1 MKALKWIVIGLVG
14 LIVLAVGGVA
24 VFLSTLDVNKYKPQ
38 IVEAAKNAT
47 GRELKLSGDIKLGLG
62 FNPSFSIADV
72 SFANAPWG
80 SRPEMVKVGRFEVQ
94 VALIPL
100 LSQQVDVKKLVLLDA
115 DLLIE
120 TDRQGRGNWEFAPAQ
135 PAAAQGQQRQ
145 TQQQQAPAAQA
156 SGGAMPL
163 PVVREVEIR
172 NLRFTYK
179 DGKTNETN
187 AANLEKVLLN
197 ADSAS
202 SPLKLDI
209 AGGATAPVVG
219 DVKFALA
226 GTVGSIERMLATSG
240 PAWPVDLTAKLA
252 DVVTTTVKGGIVAP
266 TQGKGLD
273 IVLGVDVPDLA
284 KLGALVKQD
293 IPAIGPVKA
302 ELQLTDAAPQGRPSI
317 PRLSVTAGAAETI
330 LATIAGAV
338 TDPTNATTRGIKLDI
353 KAESRDLTGLFK
365 ALKQEAPV
373 TGPLSL
379 QASVSEPAA
388 NRIDVTGLNLKVGND
403 NAVDLAGTINATLP
417 TGNAKPSVTANLQSQ
432 QVDLTKLFPASSGG
446 SAPSSS
452 STTASAPA
460 SSGGAAKPAGDG
472 RVIPNEKLPYD
483 ALNAANANITYRAG
497 QIVTEPATLR
507 ALNLQVALANG
518 NLTVRP
524 LTFEVEGGRV
534 SIENTLNGAQKAL
547 TQKVEVRNLDV
558 GKVLESRKLSDWF
571 KGGVTSFD
579 LNLQGRGETAR
590 AVAASLQGDVF
601 LNMGEGELGQAAVRF
616 VGQWLNSVAPGLAQV
631 NIGTSVKCG
640 IHKIDFRDGIGTYKA
655 GLIETGIISAR
666 TQGTINLATEQ
677 LALGQTAGPIALR
690 IGGTFANPS
699 YAPDAAA
706 MAQGLATSVLG
717 TAAGIAT
724 GGASSLITGLVANSA
739 ASRVSGDPCA
749 NALAAATGRAAP
761 PQQTAPATQ
770 QRPAQ
775 QQAPAQQQQQQQQQ
789 TPGGAL
795 RNLFGR

>member
-47 GRELKLSGDIKLGLG
+47 GRELKLNGDIKLGLG
-62 FNPSFSIADV
+62 FNPSFSVADV
-72 SFANAPWG
+72 SFANASWG

-120 TDRQGRGNWEFAPAQ
+120 TDRQGRGNWEFTPAQ
-135 PAAAQGQQRQ
+135 PAAAQGQQRPAQ
-145 TQQQQAPAAQA
+145 QQQQAPAAQA
-156 SGGAMPL
+156 SGGSMPL

-226 GTVGSIERMLATSG
+226 GTVGSIERMLANSG

-252 DVVTTTVKGGIVAP
+252 DVVTATVKGGIVAP

-273 IVLGVDVPDLA
+273 LVVGVDVPDLA
-284 KLGALVKQD
+284 KLGALVKQE
-293 IPAIGPVKA
+293 IPVIGPVKA

-317 PRLSVTAGAAETI
+317 PRLSVTAGAVETI
-330 LATIAGAV
+330 LATITGAV

-353 KAESRDLTGLFK
+353 KAESRDLAGLFK
-365 ALKQEAPV
+365 VLKQDAPV
-373 TGPLSL
+373 IGPLSL

-432 QVDLTKLFPASSGG
+432 SVDLTKLFP
-446 SAPSSS
+446 
-452 STTASAPA
+452 PA
-460 SSGGAAKPAGDG
+460 SSGSTTPATPASGSAPAATGGAKPGDG
-472 RVIPNEKLPYD
+472 RVIPNEKLPYE
-483 ALNAANANITYRAG
+483 ALNAANANITYRAA

-507 ALNLQVALANG
+507 ALNLQLALANG
-518 NLTVRP
+518 NLTVKP

-534 SIENTLNGAQKAL
+534 SVESALNGAQKSL

-571 KGGVTSFD
+571 KGGVTAFD

-590 AVAASLQGDVF
+590 AVASSLQGDVF

-616 VGQWLNSVAPGLAQV
+616 VGQWLNGVAPGLAQV

-655 GLIETGIISAR
+655 GLIETGIVSAR

-706 MAQGLATSVLG
+706 MAQGLAAGVLG

-724 GGASSLITGLVANSA
+724 GGASSLITGLIANNA
-739 ASRVSGDPCA
+739 ASRVSSDPCA

-770 QRPAQ
+770 QRQQ
-775 QQAPAQQQQQQQQQ
+775 QQAPAQQQQQQQ
-789 TPGGAL
+789 PGGVGGAI
-795 RNLFGR
+795 RGLFGR

>member
-47 GRELKLSGDIKLGLG
+47 GRELKLNGDIKLGLG
-62 FNPSFSIADV
+62 FTPSFSVADV
-72 SFANAPWG
+72 SFANASWG

-135 PAAAQGQQRQ
+135 PAAAQGQQRPA
-145 TQQQQAPAAQA
+145 QQQQAPAAQA
-156 SGGAMPL
+156 AGGAMPL

-187 AANLEKVLLN
+187 AAILEKVLLN
-197 ADSAS
+197 AESAS

-226 GTVGSIERMLATSG
+226 GTVGSIERMLANSG

-252 DVVTTTVKGGIVAP
+252 DVVTATVKGGIVAP

-273 IVLGVDVPDLA
+273 LVVGVDVPDLA

-293 IPAIGPVKA
+293 IPAIGPLKA

-338 TDPTNATTRGIKLDI
+338 TDPTSATTRGIKLDI
-353 KAESRDLTGLFK
+353 KAESRDLAGLFK
-365 ALKQEAPV
+365 VLKQDAPV
-373 TGPLSL
+373 IGPLSL

-388 NRIDVTGLNLKVGND
+388 NRIDVTGLNLKLGND

-417 TGNAKPSVTANLQSQ
+417 TPNAKPSVTANLQSQ
-432 QVDLTKLFPASSGG
+432 SVDLTKLFPPASSG
-446 SAPSSS
+446 
-452 STTASAPA
+452 TTTPATPASGSAPA
-460 SSGGAAKPAGDG
+460 SSGAARPSDG
-472 RVIPNEKLPYD
+472 RVIPNEKLPYE

-518 NLTVRP
+518 NLTVKP
-524 LTFEVEGGRV
+524 LTFEIEGGRV
-534 SIENTLNGAQKAL
+534 SVESALNGAQKSL

-571 KGGVTSFD
+571 KGGVTAFD

-590 AVAASLQGDVF
+590 AVASSLQGDVF

-616 VGQWLNSVAPGLAQV
+616 VGEWLNGVAPGLAQV

-666 TQGTINLATEQ
+666 TQGTVNLATEQ

-690 IGGTFANPS
+690 IGGTFASPS

-706 MAQGLATSVLG
+706 MAQGLATSALG
-717 TAAGIAT
+717 VAAGIAT

-739 ASRVSGDPCA
+739 ASRAISGDPCA

-761 PQQTAPATQ
+761 PQQTAPTTQ
-770 QRPAQ
+770 QRQQ
-775 QQAPAQQQQQQQQQ
+775 QQAPAQQQQQPSG
-789 TPGGAL
+789 PGGAL

>member
-14 LIVLAVGGVA
+14 LIVLTVGGVA

-47 GRELKLSGDIKLGLG
+47 GRDLKLNGDIKFGLG

-72 SFANAPWG
+72 SFANASWG

-120 TDRQGRGNWEFAPAQ
+120 TDRQGRGNWEFTPAQ
-135 PAAAQGQQRQ
+135 PAAAQGQQRPA
-145 TQQQQAPAAQA
+145 QQQQAPAAQA

-226 GTVGSIERMLATSG
+226 GTVGSIERMLANSG

-252 DVVTTTVKGGIVAP
+252 DVVTATVKGGIVAP

-273 IVLGVDVPDLA
+273 LVLGVDVPDLA

-338 TDPTNATTRGIKLDI
+338 SDPTNATTRGIKLDI
-353 KAESRDLTGLFK
+353 KAESRDLAGLFK
-365 ALKQEAPV
+365 ALKQDAPV

-388 NRIDVTGLNLKVGND
+388 NRIDVTGLSLKVGND

-432 QVDLTKLFPASSGG
+432 TVDLTKLFPASSGG
-446 SAPSSS
+446 SSSS
-452 STTASAPA
+452 ASSTPASAPA
-460 SSGGAAKPAGDG
+460 ASGGAARPSDG

-497 QIVTEPATLR
+497 QIVTEPATLKS
-507 ALNLQVALANG
+507 LNLQVALANG
-518 NLTVRP
+518 NLTVKP
-524 LTFEVEGGRV
+524 LTFEIEGGRV
-534 SIENTLNGAQKAL
+534 SVESALNGAQKAL

-666 TQGTINLATEQ
+666 TQGTLNLATEQ
-677 LALGQTAGPIALR
+677 LALGQTAGPLALR

-706 MAQGLATSVLG
+706 MAQGVAASVLG

-770 QRPAQ
+770 QRQQ
-775 QQAPAQQQQQQQQQ
+775 QQAPAQQQQQQQQ
-789 TPGGAL
+789 PSGGVGGAI
-795 RNLFGR
+795 RGLFGR

>member
-24 VFLSTLDVNKYKPQ
+24 MFLSTLDVNKYKPQ

-47 GRELKLSGDIKLGLG
+47 GRELKLTGDIKLGLG
-62 FNPSFSIADV
+62 FNPSFSVADV
-72 SFANAPWG
+72 SFANASWG

-145 TQQQQAPAAQA
+145 TQQQQAPAAQT

-252 DVVTTTVKGGIVAP
+252 DVVTATVKGGIVAP

-317 PRLSVTAGAAETI
+317 PRLSVTAGAVETI
-330 LATIAGAV
+330 LATITGAV

-353 KAESRDLTGLFK
+353 KAESRDLAGLFK
-365 ALKQEAPV
+365 ALKQDAPV

-379 QASVSEPAA
+379 QAAISEPAA

-432 QVDLTKLFPASSGG
+432 QVDLTKLFPATSG
-446 SAPSSS
+446 SSSS
-452 STTASAPA
+452 STPASAPA
-460 SSGGAAKPAGDG
+460 ASGGAAKPAGDG
-472 RVIPNEKLPYD
+472 RVIPNEKLPYE

-534 SIENTLNGAQKAL
+534 SVESALNGAQKSL

-571 KGGVTSFD
+571 KGGVTAFD
-579 LNLQGRGETAR
+579 LNLQGRGETPR

-666 TQGTINLATEQ
+666 TQGTVNLATEQ

-706 MAQGLATSVLG
+706 MAQGLAAGVLG

-749 NALAAATGRAAP
+749 NAMAAATGRAAP
-761 PQQTAPATQ
+761 PQQTAPANQ

-789 TPGGAL
+789 PGGVGGAI
-795 RNLFGR
+795 RGLFGR

>member
-47 GRELKLSGDIKLGLG
+47 GRELKLTGDIKLGLG

-120 TDRQGRGNWEFAPAQ
+120 TDRQGRGNWEFTPAQ

-226 GTVGSIERMLATSG
+226 GTVGSIERMLANSG

-252 DVVTTTVKGGIVAP
+252 DVVTATVKGGIVAP

-338 TDPTNATTRGIKLDI
+338 TDPTNTTTRGIKLDI

-365 ALKQEAPV
+365 ALKQDAPV

-417 TGNAKPSVTANLQSQ
+417 AGNAKPSVTANLQSQ
-432 QVDLTKLFPASSGG
+432 QVDLTKLFPASSG
-446 SAPSSS
+446 SASSS
-452 STTASAPA
+452 SATPASGSAPA
-460 SSGGAAKPAGDG
+460 STGGGAAKPSDG
-472 RVIPNEKLPYD
+472 RVIPNEKLPYE
-483 ALNAANANITYRAG
+483 ALNTANANITYRAG

-518 NLTVRP
+518 NLTVKP

-534 SIENTLNGAQKAL
+534 SVESALNGAQKAL

-579 LNLQGRGETAR
+579 LNLQGRGETPR

-666 TQGTINLATEQ
+666 TQGTVNLATEQ

-706 MAQGLATSVLG
+706 MAQSLATGVLG

-770 QRPAQ
+770 QRQQ
-775 QQAPAQQQQQQQQQ
+775 QQAPAQQQQQQQQS
-789 TPGGAL
+789 PGGAL

>member
-1 MKALKWIVIGLVG
+1 MKALKWIVIGLAG

-47 GRELKLSGDIKLGLG
+47 GRELKLNGDIKLGLG
-62 FNPSFSIADV
+62 FNPSFSVADV
-72 SFANAPWG
+72 SFANASWG

-135 PAAAQGQQRQ
+135 PAAAQGQQRPAQ
-145 TQQQQAPAAQA
+145 QQQQAPAAQA

-163 PVVREVEIR
+163 PVVREVELR

-187 AANLEKVLLN
+187 AATLEKVLLN

-226 GTVGSIERMLATSG
+226 GTVGSIERMLANSG

-252 DVVTTTVKGGIVAP
+252 DVVTATVKGGIVAP

-273 IVLGVDVPDLA
+273 LVFGVDVPDLA
-284 KLGALVKQD
+284 KLGALVKQE

-302 ELQLTDAAPQGRPSI
+302 EVQLTDAAPQGRPSI

-353 KAESRDLTGLFK
+353 KAESRDLAGLFK
-365 ALKQEAPV
+365 VLKQEAPV

-379 QASVSEPAA
+379 QAAVSEPAA

-432 QVDLTKLFPASSGG
+432 SVDLTKLFPASSGK
-446 SAPSSS
+446 SSS
-452 STTASAPA
+452 SSAPASAPA
-460 SSGGAAKPAGDG
+460 SGGSAAKPAGDG
-472 RVIPNEKLPYD
+472 RVIPNEKLPYE
-483 ALNAANANITYRAG
+483 ALNAANANVTYRAG
-497 QIVTEPATLR
+497 QIVTEPATLKS
-507 ALNLQVALANG
+507 LNLQLALANG
-518 NLTVRP
+518 NLTVKP

-534 SIENTLNGAQKAL
+534 SIENSLNGAQKSL

-590 AVAASLQGDVF
+590 AVAASLQGDMF

-616 VGQWLNSVAPGLAQV
+616 VGDWLNSVAPGLAKV

-666 TQGTINLATEQ
+666 TQGTLNLATEQ

-706 MAQGLATSVLG
+706 MAQSLATGVLG

-761 PQQTAPATQ
+761 PQQTAPANQ
-770 QRPAQ
+770 QRQQQ
-775 QQAPAQQQQQQQQQ
+775 QQAPAQQQQPSG
-789 TPGGAL
+789 PGGAL

>member
-47 GRELKLSGDIKLGLG
+47 GRELKLNGDIKLGLG

-72 SFANAPWG
+72 SFANASWG
-80 SRPEMVKVGRFEVQ
+80 SRPEMVKVGRFDVQ

-135 PAAAQGQQRQ
+135 PAVAQGQQRPA
-145 TQQQQAPAAQA
+145 QQQAPAAQA

-187 AANLEKVLLN
+187 AATLEKVLLN

-226 GTVGSIERMLATSG
+226 GTVGSIERMLASSG

-252 DVVTTTVKGGIVAP
+252 DVVTATVKGGILAP

-273 IVLGVDVPDLA
+273 LVVGVDVPDLA

-317 PRLSVTAGAAETI
+317 PRLSVTAGAVETI
-330 LATIAGAV
+330 RATITGAV

-353 KAESRDLTGLFK
+353 KAESRDLAGLFK
-365 ALKQEAPV
+365 VLKQDAPV
-373 TGPLSL
+373 IGPLSL

-432 QVDLTKLFPASSGG
+432 TVDLTKLFPPASGG
-446 SAPSSS
+446 S
-452 STTASAPA
+452 TTPATPASGSAPA
-460 SSGGAAKPAGDG
+460 ATGGAAKPGDG
-472 RVIPNEKLPYD
+472 RVIPNEKLPYE
-483 ALNAANANITYRAG
+483 ALNATNANITYRAG

-507 ALNLQVALANG
+507 SLNLQLALANG
-518 NLTVRP
+518 NLTVKP

-534 SIENTLNGAQKAL
+534 SVESALNGAQKSL

-571 KGGVTSFD
+571 KGGVTAFD

-590 AVAASLQGDVF
+590 AVASSLQGDVF

-616 VGQWLNSVAPGLAQV
+616 VGQWLNGVAPGLAQV

-706 MAQGLATSVLG
+706 MAQGLAAGVLG

-724 GGASSLITGLVANSA
+724 GGASSLITGLIANNA

-770 QRPAQ
+770 QRQQ
-775 QQAPAQQQQQQQQQ
+775 QQAPAQQQQQQQ
-789 TPGGAL
+789 PGGVGGAI
-795 RNLFGR
+795 RGLFGR

>member
-47 GRELKLSGDIKLGLG
+47 GRELKLNGDIKLGLG

-72 SFANAPWG
+72 SFANASWG
-80 SRPEMVKVGRFEVQ
+80 SRPEMVKVGRFDVQ

-135 PAAAQGQQRQ
+135 PAVAQGQQRPA
-145 TQQQQAPAAQA
+145 QQQAPAAQA

-187 AANLEKVLLN
+187 AATLEKVLLN

-226 GTVGSIERMLATSG
+226 GTVGSIERMLANAG

-252 DVVTTTVKGGIVAP
+252 DVVTATVKGGIVAP

-273 IVLGVDVPDLA
+273 LVVGVDVPDLA

-317 PRLSVTAGAAETI
+317 PRLSVTAGAVETI

-353 KAESRDLTGLFK
+353 KAESRDLAGLFK
-365 ALKQEAPV
+365 VLKQDAPV
-373 TGPLSL
+373 IGPLSL

-432 QVDLTKLFPASSGG
+432 SVDLTKLFPPASSGSTTPATPASG
-446 SAPSSS
+446 SAP
-452 STTASAPA
+452 AA
-460 SSGGAAKPAGDG
+460 SGGAAKPSDG
-472 RVIPNEKLPYD
+472 RVIPNEKLPYE
-483 ALNAANANITYRAG
+483 ALNAANANITYRAA
-497 QIVTEPATLR
+497 QIVTEPATLKS
-507 ALNLQVALANG
+507 LNLQVALANG

-524 LTFEVEGGRV
+524 LTFEIEGGRV
-534 SIENTLNGAQKAL
+534 SVESALNGAQKSL

-571 KGGVTSFD
+571 KGGVTAFD
-579 LNLQGRGETAR
+579 LNLQGRGETPR
-590 AVAASLQGDVF
+590 AVASSLQGDVF
-601 LNMGEGELGQAAVRF
+601 LNMGEGEIGQALSRW
-616 VGQWLNSVAPGLAQV
+616 VGDKLGGIGQV
-631 NIGTSVKCG
+631 QIGTSVKCG
-640 IHKIDFRDGIGTYKA
+640 IHKIEFRDGIGTYKA

-706 MAQGLATSVLG
+706 MAQGLAAGVLG

-724 GGASSLITGLVANSA
+724 GGASSLITGLIANNA

-761 PQQTAPATQ
+761 PQQTAPA
-770 QRPAQ
+770 QRQQ
-775 QQAPAQQQQQQQQQ
+775 QQAPAQQQQQQ
-789 TPGGAL
+789 PGGVGGAI
-795 RNLFGR
+795 RGLFGR

>member
-14 LIVLAVGGVA
+14 LIVLAVGGVV

-47 GRELKLSGDIKLGLG
+47 GRELKLNGDIKLGLG
-62 FNPSFSIADV
+62 FNPSFSVADV
-72 SFANAPWG
+72 SFANASWG

-135 PAAAQGQQRQ
+135 PAAAQGQQRPAQ
-145 TQQQQAPAAQA
+145 QQQQAPAAQA
-156 SGGAMPL
+156 SGGSMPL
-163 PVVREVEIR
+163 PVVREVELR

-226 GTVGSIERMLATSG
+226 GTVGSIERMLANSG

-252 DVVTTTVKGGIVAP
+252 DVVTATVKGGIVAP

-273 IVLGVDVPDLA
+273 LVLGVDVPDLV
-284 KLGALVKQD
+284 KLGALVKQE

-317 PRLSVTAGAAETI
+317 PRLSVAAGAAETI

-338 TDPTNATTRGIKLDI
+338 IDPTNATTRGIKLDI
-353 KAESRDLTGLFK
+353 KAESRDLAGLFK
-365 ALKQEAPV
+365 VLKQEAPV

-379 QASVSEPAA
+379 QAAVSEPAA

-446 SAPSSS
+446 SASS
-452 STTASAPA
+452 STTAAAPA
-460 SSGGAAKPAGDG
+460 SGGGAAKPAGDG
-472 RVIPNEKLPYD
+472 RVIPNEKLPYE

-497 QIVTEPATLR
+497 QIVTEPATLK
-507 ALNLQVALANG
+507 ALNLQLALANG
-518 NLTVRP
+518 NLTVKP
-524 LTFEVEGGRV
+524 LTFEVEGGRISV
-534 SIENTLNGAQKAL
+534 ESALNGAQKSL

-571 KGGVTSFD
+571 KGGVTAFD

-590 AVAASLQGDVF
+590 AVAASLQGDMF

-616 VGQWLNSVAPGLAQV
+616 VGQWLNGIAPGLAQV
-631 NIGTSVKCG
+631 NTGTSVKCG
-640 IHKIDFRDGIGTYKA
+640 IHKIDFRDGIGTYK
-655 GLIETGIISAR
+655 
-666 TQGTINLATEQ
+666 
-677 LALGQTAGPIALR
+677 
-690 IGGTFANPS
+690 
-699 YAPDAAA
+699 
-706 MAQGLATSVLG
+706 
-717 TAAGIAT
+717 
-724 GGASSLITGLVANSA
+724 
-739 ASRVSGDPCA
+739 
-749 NALAAATGRAAP
+749 
-761 PQQTAPATQ
+761 
-770 QRPAQ
+770 
-775 QQAPAQQQQQQQQQ
+775 
-789 TPGGAL
+789 
-795 RNLFGR
+795 

>member
-47 GRELKLSGDIKLGLG
+47 GRELKLNGDIKLGLG
-62 FNPSFSIADV
+62 FNPSFSVADV
-72 SFANAPWG
+72 SFANASWG

-135 PAAAQGQQRQ
+135 PAAAQGQQRPAQ
-145 TQQQQAPAAQA
+145 QQQQAPAAQA
-156 SGGAMPL
+156 SGGSMPL
-163 PVVREVEIR
+163 PVVREVELR

-226 GTVGSIERMLATSG
+226 GTVGSIERMLANSG

-252 DVVTTTVKGGIVAP
+252 DVVTATVKGGIVAP

-273 IVLGVDVPDLA
+273 LVLGVDVPDLV
-284 KLGALVKQD
+284 KLGALVKQE

-317 PRLSVTAGAAETI
+317 PRLSVAAGAAETI

-338 TDPTNATTRGIKLDI
+338 IDPTNATTRGIKLDI
-353 KAESRDLTGLFK
+353 KAESRDLAGLFK
-365 ALKQEAPV
+365 VLKQEAPV

-379 QASVSEPAA
+379 QAAVSEPAA

-446 SAPSSS
+446 SASS
-452 STTASAPA
+452 STTAAAPA
-460 SSGGAAKPAGDG
+460 SGGGAAKPAGDG
-472 RVIPNEKLPYD
+472 RVIPNEKLPYE

-497 QIVTEPATLR
+497 QIVTEPATLK
-507 ALNLQVALANG
+507 ALNLQLALANG
-518 NLTVRP
+518 NLTVKP
-524 LTFEVEGGRV
+524 LTFEVEGGRISV
-534 SIENTLNGAQKAL
+534 ESALNGAQKSL

-571 KGGVTSFD
+571 KGGVTAFD

-590 AVAASLQGDVF
+590 AVAASLQGDMF

-655 GLIETGIISAR
+655 GLIETGIINAR
-666 TQGTINLATEQ
+666 TQGTVNLATEQ

-706 MAQGLATSVLG
+706 MAQGLATGVLG

-761 PQQTAPATQ
+761 PQQTAPANQ
-770 QRPAQ
+770 QRQQ
-775 QQAPAQQQQQQQQQ
+775 QQAPAQQQQQQQ
-789 TPGGAL
+789 PSGGVGGAI
-795 RNLFGR
+795 RGLFGR

>member
-47 GRELKLSGDIKLGLG
+47 GRELKLNGDIKLGLG
-62 FNPSFSIADV
+62 FTPSFSVADV
-72 SFANAPWG
+72 SFANASWG

-135 PAAAQGQQRQ
+135 PAAAQGQQRPA
-145 TQQQQAPAAQA
+145 QQQQAPAAQA
-156 SGGAMPL
+156 AGGAMPL

-187 AANLEKVLLN
+187 AAILEKVLLN

-202 SPLKLDI
+202 APLKLDI

-226 GTVGSIERMLATSG
+226 GTVGSIERMLANSG

-252 DVVTTTVKGGIVAP
+252 DVVTATVKGGIVAP

-273 IVLGVDVPDLA
+273 LVVGVDVPDLA

-293 IPAIGPVKA
+293 IPAIGPLKA

-338 TDPTNATTRGIKLDI
+338 TDPTSATTRGIKLDI
-353 KAESRDLTGLFK
+353 KAESRDLAGLFK
-365 ALKQEAPV
+365 VLKQDAPV
-373 TGPLSL
+373 IGPLSL

-417 TGNAKPSVTANLQSQ
+417 TPNAKPSVTANLQSQ
-432 QVDLTKLFPASSGG
+432 SVDLTKLFP
-446 SAPSSS
+446 
-452 STTASAPA
+452 PA
-460 SSGGAAKPAGDG
+460 SSGTTTPATPASGSAPAASGAARPSDG
-472 RVIPNEKLPYD
+472 RVIPNEKLPYE

-507 ALNLQVALANG
+507 SLNLQLALANG
-518 NLTVRP
+518 NLTVKP

-534 SIENTLNGAQKAL
+534 SVESALNGAQKSL
-547 TQKVEVRNLDV
+547 THKVEVRNLDV

-571 KGGVTSFD
+571 KGGVTAFD

-590 AVAASLQGDVF
+590 AVASSLQGDVF

-616 VGQWLNSVAPGLAQV
+616 VGEWLNGVAPGLAQV

-690 IGGTFANPS
+690 IGGTFASPS

-706 MAQGLATSVLG
+706 MAQGLATSALG
-717 TAAGIAT
+717 VAAGIAT

-739 ASRVSGDPCA
+739 ASRAISGDPCA

-770 QRPAQ
+770 QRQQ
-775 QQAPAQQQQQQQQQ
+775 QQAPAQQQQQPSG
-789 TPGGAL
+789 PGGAL

>member
-47 GRELKLSGDIKLGLG
+47 GRDLKLNGDIKLGIG
-62 FNPSFSIADV
+62 FNPSFSVADV
-72 SFANAPWG
+72 SFANASWG

-135 PAAAQGQQRQ
+135 PAAAQGQQRPA
-145 TQQQQAPAAQA
+145 QQQQAPAAQA

-163 PVVREVEIR
+163 PVVREVELR

-226 GTVGSIERMLATSG
+226 GTVGSIERMLASSG

-252 DVVTTTVKGGIVAP
+252 DVVTATVKGGIVAP

-273 IVLGVDVPDLA
+273 LVLGVDVPDLV
-284 KLGALVKQD
+284 KLGALVKQE

-353 KAESRDLTGLFK
+353 KAESRDLAGLFK
-365 ALKQEAPV
+365 ALKQDAPV

-417 TGNAKPSVTANLQSQ
+417 TQNAKPSVTANLQSQ
-432 QVDLTKLFPASSGG
+432 SVDLTKLFPASSG
-446 SAPSSS
+446 SSSSS

-460 SSGGAAKPAGDG
+460 SGGGAAKPSDG

-507 ALNLQVALANG
+507 SLNLQLALANG
-518 NLTVRP
+518 NLTVKP

-534 SIENTLNGAQKAL
+534 SIENTLNGAQKSL

-579 LNLQGRGETAR
+579 LNLQGRGETPR
-590 AVAASLQGDVF
+590 AVAASLQGDMF

-666 TQGTINLATEQ
+666 TQGTLNLATEQ

-690 IGGTFANPS
+690 IGGTFASPS

-706 MAQGLATSVLG
+706 MAQGLATGVLG

-724 GGASSLITGLVANSA
+724 GGASSLITGLIANNA

-761 PQQTAPATQ
+761 PQQTAPA
-770 QRPAQ
+770 QRQQ
-775 QQAPAQQQQQQQQQ
+775 QQAPAQQQQQQQ
-789 TPGGAL
+789 PSGGVGGAI
-795 RNLFGR
+795 RGLFGR

>member
-47 GRELKLSGDIKLGLG
+47 GRELKLTGDIKLGLG
-62 FNPSFSIADV
+62 FNPSFSVADV
-72 SFANAPWG
+72 SFANASWG

-145 TQQQQAPAAQA
+145 TQQQQAPAAQT

-197 ADSAS
+197 ADSVS

-226 GTVGSIERMLATSG
+226 GTVGSIERMLANSG

-252 DVVTTTVKGGIVAP
+252 DVVTATVKGGIVAP

-317 PRLSVTAGAAETI
+317 PRLAVTAGAVETI
-330 LATIAGAV
+330 LATITGAV

-353 KAESRDLTGLFK
+353 KAESRDLAGLFK
-365 ALKQEAPV
+365 ALKQDAPV

-379 QASVSEPAA
+379 QAAISEPAA

-432 QVDLTKLFPASSGG
+432 QVDLTKLFPATSG
-446 SAPSSS
+446 SSSS
-452 STTASAPA
+452 STPASAPA
-460 SSGGAAKPAGDG
+460 ASGGAAKPAGDG
-472 RVIPNEKLPYD
+472 RVIPNEKLPYE

-524 LTFEVEGGRV
+524 LTFEIEGGRV
-534 SIENTLNGAQKAL
+534 SVESALNGAQKSL

-571 KGGVTSFD
+571 KGGVTAFD
-579 LNLQGRGETAR
+579 LNLQGRGETPR

-666 TQGTINLATEQ
+666 TQGTVNLATEQ

-706 MAQGLATSVLG
+706 MAQGLAAGVLG

-761 PQQTAPATQ
+761 PQQTAPANQ

-789 TPGGAL
+789 PGGVGGAI
-795 RNLFGR
+795 RGLFGR

>member
-47 GRELKLSGDIKLGLG
+47 GRELKLNGDIKLGLG
-62 FNPSFSIADV
+62 FNPSFSVADV
-72 SFANAPWG
+72 SFANASWG

-135 PAAAQGQQRQ
+135 PAAAQGQQRPA
-145 TQQQQAPAAQA
+145 QQQQAPAAQA
-156 SGGAMPL
+156 SGGSMPL
-163 PVVREVEIR
+163 PVVREVELR

-226 GTVGSIERMLATSG
+226 GTVGSIERMLANSG

-252 DVVTTTVKGGIVAP
+252 DVVTATVKGGIVAP

-273 IVLGVDVPDLA
+273 LVLGVDVPDLV
-284 KLGALVKQD
+284 KLGALVKQE

-353 KAESRDLTGLFK
+353 KAESRDLAGLFK
-365 ALKQEAPV
+365 VLKQDAPV

-446 SAPSSS
+446 SSSS
-452 STTASAPA
+452 STSTASAPA
-460 SSGGAAKPAGDG
+460 SGGAAKPAGDG

-483 ALNAANANITYRAG
+483 ALSAANANITYRAA
-497 QIVTEPATLR
+497 QIVTEPATLK
-507 ALNLQVALANG
+507 ALNLQLALANG
-518 NLTVRP
+518 NLTVKP

-534 SIENTLNGAQKAL
+534 SIENTLNGAQKSL

-579 LNLQGRGETAR
+579 LNLQGRGETPR
-590 AVAASLQGDVF
+590 AVAASLQGDMF

-666 TQGTINLATEQ
+666 TQGTLNLATEQ

-706 MAQGLATSVLG
+706 MAQSLATGVLG

-761 PQQTAPATQ
+761 PQQTAPANQ
-770 QRPAQ
+770 QRQQ
-775 QQAPAQQQQQQQQQ
+775 QQAPAQQQQQQ
-789 TPGGAL
+789 PSGGVGGAI
-795 RNLFGR
+795 RGLFGR

>member
-47 GRELKLSGDIKLGLG
+47 GRDLKLNGDIKLGLG
-62 FNPSFSIADV
+62 FNPSFSVADV
-72 SFANAPWG
+72 SFANASWG

-120 TDRQGRGNWEFAPAQ
+120 TDRQGRGNWEFTPAQ
-135 PAAAQGQQRQ
+135 PAAAQGQQRPAQ
-145 TQQQQAPAAQA
+145 QQQQAPAAQA

-226 GTVGSIERMLATSG
+226 GTVGSIERMLASSG

-252 DVVTTTVKGGIVAP
+252 DVVTATVKGGIVAP

-353 KAESRDLTGLFK
+353 KAESRDLAGLFK
-365 ALKQEAPV
+365 VLKQDAPV

-379 QASVSEPAA
+379 QAAVSEPAA

-432 QVDLTKLFPASSGG
+432 TVDLTKLFPASSGG
-446 SAPSSS
+446 SSSSAS

-460 SSGGAAKPAGDG
+460 SGGGAAKPSDG
-472 RVIPNEKLPYD
+472 RVIPNEKLPYE

-507 ALNLQVALANG
+507 SLNLQLALANG
-518 NLTVRP
+518 NLTVKP

-534 SIENTLNGAQKAL
+534 SVESALNGAQKSL

-571 KGGVTSFD
+571 KGGVTAFD
-579 LNLQGRGETAR
+579 LNLQGRGETPR

-666 TQGTINLATEQ
+666 TQGTLNLATEQ

-706 MAQGLATSVLG
+706 MAQSLATGVLG

-761 PQQTAPATQ
+761 PQQTAPANQ
-770 QRPAQ
+770 QRQQ
-775 QQAPAQQQQQQQQQ
+775 QQAPAQQQQQQQ
-789 TPGGAL
+789 PSGGVGGAI
-795 RNLFGR
+795 RGLFGR